1 MSGFFCNSPRLQLL
15 ERQMRQPPGYRPRG
29 HGWMF
34 DMEEWKSRGNY
45 SEKRI
50 QEVFGNAEKE
60 LIFYDSRHR
69 NDFSSLLLGRRKK
82 NLCGLPNYAAAVF
95 LLSADENL
103 WEKVSKQVL
112 DTGIYFDRIRLGSV
126 TLEQYILFHAAR
138 DVYLGTKHIRLSELT
153 DRELIP
159 DEIFRLIVNAFV
171 MERYGVDIVER
182 EVWNED

>member
-29 HGWMF
+29 QGWMF

-45 SEKRI
+45 SEIVDCVISRMQMEHLKKRI

-112 DTGIYFDRIRLGSV
+112 DTGILTASG
-126 TLEQYILFHAAR
+126 LAALR
-138 DVYLGTKHIRLSELT
+138 
-153 DRELIP
+153 
-159 DEIFRLIVNAFV
+159 
-171 MERYGVDIVER
+171 
-182 EVWNED
+182 WNNISCSMRQGMCIWGQSISGCRS

>member
-1 MSGFFCNSPRLQLL
+1 MEKQGKLFGDCGLCH
-15 ERQMRQPPGYRPRG
+15 QPDADGTLKEKDTG
-29 HGWMF
+29 GI
-34 DMEEWKSRGNY
+34 WKRRKGTD
-45 SEKRI
+45 
-50 QEVFGNAEKE
+50 
-60 LIFYDSRHR
+60 FYDRRHR

-82 NLCGLPNYAAAVF
+82 NLCGFPNYAAAVF

-159 DEIFRLIVNAFV
+159 DEILRLIVNAFV